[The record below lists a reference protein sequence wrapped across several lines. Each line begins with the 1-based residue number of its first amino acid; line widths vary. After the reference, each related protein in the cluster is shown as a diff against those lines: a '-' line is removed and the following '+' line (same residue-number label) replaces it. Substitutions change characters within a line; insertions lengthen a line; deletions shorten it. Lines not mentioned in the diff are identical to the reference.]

1 MQQNYEQTLRN
12 LKESNFNNE
21 ASKEQIDLL
30 KQELFRVENTKTTE
44 FEQMKAQLMVAR
56 EQLSQYED
64 IEKQL
69 DIAIS
74 ELDSDF
80 AFKMPTTNKRRIQ

>member
-80 AFKMPTTNKRRIQ
+80 ASKMPTTNKRRIQ

>member
-80 AFKMPTTNKRRIQ
+80 VSKMPTTNKRRIQ